1 MGRIMQRRRSCATMP
16 SMLVVE
22 GISKRFGTLVALEG
36 VSFRV
41 EPGEVV
47 GFLGPNGAGKTTTL
61 RIVTGYLHPDEGRVL
76 VDGHEVARAPLEA
89 RRRMGYMPESVPLHG
104 ELRVEEYL
112 AFRGRLKE
120 VPEREL
126 PARIGWALASVK
138 LEGARRRLIGRLSR
152 GTRQR
157 VGIADA
163 LLARPALLVLDE
175 PHAGLD
181 PLQLA
186 ELRALIGEL
195 AREHTLLLSSHVLA
209 EIEAVA
215 RRVVVVARGRVVLDE
230 PLAAVRARGTL
241 EAEFARVCA

>member
-1 MGRIMQRRRSCATMP
+1 
-16 SMLVVE
+16 MLVVD
-22 GISKRFGTLVALEG
+22 GISKRFGGLTALDG

-41 EPGEVV
+41 DRGEVV

-76 VDGHEVARAPLEA
+76 VDGHDVAQAPLEA
-89 RRRMGYMPESVPLHG
+89 RRRLGYLPESVPLHG
-104 ELRVEEYL
+104 ELRVDEYL
-112 AFRGRLKE
+112 AFRARLKE
-120 VPEREL
+120 VAPGQIDE
-126 PARIGWALASVK
+126 RIGWALACVK

-163 LLARPALLVLDE
+163 LLGKPPLLVLDE

-181 PLQLA
+181 PLQLT
-186 ELRALIGEL
+186 ELRALVAEL
-195 AREHTLLLSSHVLA
+195 SREHTLLLSSHVLP

-215 RRVVVVARGRVVLDE
+215 RRLVVVAKGRVVLDE
-230 PLAAVRARGTL
+230 PVEAVRSRGTL